1 MKRRNYCNIHKHVK
15 IFKLRKSH
23 VMVNEKVHIGWT
35 YEQLLFLE
43 RAHTWERHVSVACKS
58 ANFPRMQKDFPCNT
72 VHIAAI
78 HNSWELK
85 VNYSDIL
92 DVKISHMG
100 ISKGCSREGI
110 FNLSFGGFRIYTCL
124 SNHIFLQHTTK
135 RTTSSYN
142 KYYPL
147 YDYWF

>member
-1 MKRRNYCNIHKHVK
+1 MSEFSSCGSHM
-15 IFKLRKSH
+15 LWLMRKYTLDEH
-23 VMVNEKVHIGWT
+23 MNNFF
-35 YEQLLFLE
+35 FLE

-142 KYYPL
+142 KYYPF
-147 YDYWF
+147 YDYWLRFPARE